1 MLFDFHRVSERTQ
14 HTMEHAKQ
22 ALTRIPQQST
32 ETCCQEG
39 FPEIRSAYQKLAG
52 FMFLGEIHSQRT
64 R

>member
-39 FPEIRSAYQKLAG
+39 LPEIHGACQKLAG
-52 FMFLGEIHSQRT
+52 FMFSVEIHSNTT